1 MPGMEEAIKNLMM
14 QRAMQGGGAPT
25 GGSAPMAPGGQG
37 MPMPSA
43 GGDAMP
49 MAAGAPGGG
58 MPAGGGA
65 PQINPALLKAVM
77 AARAGGGK
85 SAPAARGKAAPAK
98 GKPSAKG
105 KAAPKGK
112 APAKGGKGKPIPK
125 KAAK

>member
-1 MPGMEEAIKNLMM
+1 MAGMEEALKNLMM

-43 GGDAMP
+43 GGGAMP
-49 MAAGAPGGG
+49 MAAGGAP
-58 MPAGGGA
+58 GGGA

-85 SAPAARGKAAPAK
+85 VAPRGKVAPK

-112 APAKGGKGKPIPK
+112 APAKGGKGKPVPK
-125 KAAK
+125 KAAR

>member
-1 MPGMEEAIKNLMM
+1 MAMSDALKNLMM

-43 GGDAMP
+43 GGGAMP
-49 MAAGAPGGG
+49 MAAGVAP
-58 MPAGGGA
+58 GGGA

-77 AARAGGGK
+77 AAKAGGGK
-85 SAPAARGKAAPAK
+85 GAPA
-98 GKPSAKG
+98 AKG

-112 APAKGGKGKPIPK
+112 PVSKGKGKAPVKGGKGKPVPK
-125 KAAK
+125 KAAR